1 MNSTLVGNED
11 GLVGYWNFDDGSAK
25 DLTANG
31 NDGEL
36 NGDTEIVEMPLV
48 IIENKVA
55 NLSNASIKAVGVI
68 PLYIKW
74 IFREY
79 PVQQENDQ
87 MSITVFDLKTLFR
100 SFIISSP

>member
-11 GLVGYWNFDDGSAK
+11 GLVGYWNFDDGAAK

-36 NGDTEIVEMPLV
+36 NRDTEIVEMPLV